1 MAPPYERTLTIG
13 GLPGTGTTTA
23 CRALSKATGLA
34 HVYAGQRF
42 RDLAQAKGMTLAE
55 FSAYAEAHAEVD
67 RELDAWQAEI
77 LAAGKPVILEGRM
90 SGFLAYRDRRP
101 AYKVWFT
108 CDPYVRGRRLVEREG
123 GDLEDMMERMQRRE
137 SSEHKRYLEFYGYD
151 SHDLGVYDLVLE
163 TSELSRERVVE
174 AILQGYSAATRKW
187 SFRGLF
193 GRR

>member
-1 MAPPYERTLTIG
+1 MTSPFERILTIG

-23 CRALSKATGLA
+23 CRTLSQKTGLP

-42 RDLAQAKGMTLAE
+42 RDLANAKGMTLAE
-55 FSAYAEAHAEVD
+55 FSAYAEQHPEVD
-67 RELDAWQAEI
+67 RQLDAWQAEI
-77 LAAGKPVILEGRM
+77 LAAGRPVILEGRM
-90 SGFLAYRDRRP
+90 SGYLAYRDRRP

-108 CDPYVRGRRLVEREG
+108 CDPYERGKRLVEREG

-137 SSEHKRYLEFYGYD
+137 ASEHKRYLEFYGYD
-151 SHDLGVYDLVLE
+151 SHELGVYDLVLD

-174 AILQGYSAATRKW
+174 AILNGYSAAARKW